1 MTADEGSAA
10 LATPL
15 GRIALRA
22 GPGGLRAIAFVEAG
36 AGGPAA
42 EAMPPAGE
50 LLAAAI
56 AELEEYFAGRRRS
69 FALPL
74 DPRGTPFQLK
84 VWRALAAIP
93 YGATL
98 GYGELAARLGRPGGA
113 RAVGQALAANP
124 LPIVLPCHR
133 VVAARGLGGYAGGI
147 RVKRWLLAHER
158 ARSLAAR

>member
-22 GPGGLRAIAFVEAG
+22 GPGGLRAIAFVGRAREVQCRG
-36 AGGPAA
+36 DAA
-42 EAMPPAGE
+42 SRE

-69 FALPL
+69 FSLPL
-74 DPRGTPFQLK
+74 DPRGTPFQLT

-93 YGATL
+93 YGVTL

-113 RAVGQALAANP
+113 RAVGQALSANP

-133 VVAARGLGGYAGGI
+133 VVAARGLGGFAGGL
-147 RVKRWLLAHER
+147 RRKRWLLRHER
-158 ARSLAAR
+158 GFAGER